1 MPGNRRSLRA
11 VISALTNMGSLRA
24 THAVNDAGAR
34 IARSLQRLSTGKRI
48 NAAADDPAGMMAV
61 TNLESAES
69 QLNGEI
75 KGLQQ
80 RQLGLDAT
88 EGGLTPITNMLQE
101 LNGLVVTAANSS
113 GMSPSE
119 RDGLQLQADSILQTL
134 DLLSNTTEFKGARI
148 LTGVNSAELGNVAY
162 TKDGQSKTGTL
173 VDLRRGGDLDLL
185 HGDQAAAQQAVQ
197 SALSAITA
205 RRAAAGAESN
215 SIDTMIR
222 AKQVE
227 LENTTAAKGQIQDTD
242 YAQETATLVRE
253 QTRQQAA
260 IYVAQLAQQQRASV
274 VLDLLKGVT
283 STGK

>member
-1 MPGNRRSLRA
+1 

-24 THAVNDAGAR
+24 THAVNDAGSR

-80 RQLGLDAT
+80 RQFGLDAT
-88 EGGLTPITNMLQE
+88 EGALTPITNMLQE
-101 LNGLVVTAANSS
+101 LNGLVVTAASS
-113 GMSPSE
+113 SSMSPSE

-134 DLLSNTTEFKGARI
+134 DLLGNTAEFKGARI
-148 LTGVNSAELGNVAY
+148 LTGINSAELGY
-162 TKDGQSKTGTL
+162 TQYTASGQTQPQTGTL
-173 VDLRRGGDLDLL
+173 LDLRRGGALDLL
-185 HGDQAAAQQAVQ
+185 SGDHAAAQEAVT
-197 SALSAITA
+197 SALSSITA

-242 YAQETATLVRE
+242 YAQETATLIRE

-260 IYVAQLAQQQRASV
+260 IYVAQLARQQRASV
-274 VLDLLKGVT
+274 VLDLLKGLT
-283 STGK
+283 SNGK

>member
-1 MPGNRRSLRA
+1 
-11 VISALTNMGSLRA
+11 MGSLRA

>member
-1 MPGNRRSLRA
+1 

-48 NAAADDPAGMMAV
+48 NSAADDPAGMIAV

-69 QLNGEI
+69 RLNGEI

-80 RQLGLDAT
+80 RQFGLDAT
-88 EGGLTPITNMLQE
+88 EGALTPITNMLQE
-101 LNGLVVTAANSS
+101 LNGLVVTAAGSS
-113 GMSPSE
+113 AMSAAE

-148 LTGVNSAELGNVAY
+148 LTGVNAAELGY
-162 TKDGQSKTGTL
+162 TQYTASGQTGPQTVTL
-173 VDLRRGGDLDLL
+173 VDLRRGGALDLL
-185 HGDQAAAQQAVQ
+185 SGDHAAAQKTVE
-197 SALSAITA
+197 SALSAINT
-205 RRAAAGAESN
+205 RRAAGGAESN
-215 SIDTMIR
+215 SIDAMIA

-242 YAQETATLVRE
+242 YAQETATLARE

-260 IYVAQLAQQQRASV
+260 VYVAQLAQQQRASV
-274 VLDLLKGVT
+274 VLDLLKGL
-283 STGK
+283 SGGQK